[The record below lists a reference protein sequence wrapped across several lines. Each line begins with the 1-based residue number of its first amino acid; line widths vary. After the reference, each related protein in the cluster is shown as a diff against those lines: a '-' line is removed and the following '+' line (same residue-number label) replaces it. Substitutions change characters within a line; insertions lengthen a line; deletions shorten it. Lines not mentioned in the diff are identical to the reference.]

1 MKNDLIIT
9 GWGWKE
15 YAVAAAAALRALK
28 GEAEVVAGGAAGLVL
43 GGIVGAV
50 TGGSGVLS
58 GCMRGILTGTLAGAG
73 IGGICGALV
82 ERKPKGGLPLDENWE
97 MAIPCNAIQDGA

>member
-28 GEAEVVAGGAAGLVL
+28 GEAEVVGMSKRRLPEL
-43 GGIVGAV
+43 LDPEMREIAV
-50 TGGSGVLS
+50 KNLEQ
-58 GCMRGILTGTLAGAG
+58 MRETTRDMIA
-73 IGGICGALV
+73 V
-82 ERKPKGGLPLDENWE
+82 ESTISWITTVISSPSDV
-97 MAIPCNAIQDGA
+97 

>member
-28 GEAEVVAGGAAGLVL
+28 GSPVSSL
-43 GGIVGAV
+43 GERPAL
-50 TGGSGVLS
+50 SLGVL
-58 GCMRGILTGTLAGAG
+58 
-73 IGGICGALV
+73 LV
-82 ERKPKGGLPLDENWE
+82 
-97 MAIPCNAIQDGA
+97 Q